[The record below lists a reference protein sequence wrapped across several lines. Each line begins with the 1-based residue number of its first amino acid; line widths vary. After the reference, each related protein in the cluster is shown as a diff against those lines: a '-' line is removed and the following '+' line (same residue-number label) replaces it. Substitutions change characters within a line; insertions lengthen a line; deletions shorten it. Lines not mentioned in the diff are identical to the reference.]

1 MGGGAEKR
9 KTNQMIDEQNKWA
22 RNQSNAFNAI
32 AQPQQQQAVTAANN
46 IQGTAF
52 GLMNRVGQGAGWI
65 DPSLRQNY
73 LNTLMGSGGG
83 GGGGGGGAPA
93 VDRYGQVGGLYNEF
107 ANTGGINAGAVRA
120 AMAGM
125 QDLSKSG
132 GWTPAD
138 RAAQQANIAS
148 MEAMGKTGGLD
159 ADALNRMRGGGV
171 FQEFQQTG
179 GYTPEQIS
187 DLRAR
192 ANSTMPAFYDAV
204 RQGQNRMAS
213 IQGGNP
219 AASAAM
225 AARMARDQAAGMRE
239 QTLNTETGLA
249 NDIRTGRQW
258 GATGGAQAENALQG
272 LRTQNML
279 AGTRGAADIRGGMLA
294 NIASNR
300 QAGSQGWTQG
310 ELGLGDLTQQG
321 REFGIRGLEGL
332 ADKQA
337 AAARAGAA
345 SSAMSQAAKLRGL
358 QWLGNFEA
366 GNTMDAA
373 GGMGELY
380 RSTPGEVNMWNNT
393 ILANRGQQ
401 MRDTGQAVDQRM
413 ANNPQHNWMQEI
425 AGLAGAAGGAMTG
438 LGALGM
444 VGGMAGGGGR
454 AGAAPMRDRYGAQYG

>member
-52 GLMNRVGQGAGWI
+52 DLMNRTGQGAGWI

-73 LNTLMGSGGG
+73 LNTLNGTGG
-83 GGGGGGGAPA
+83 GGGGGGGAGAAGQPA
-93 VDRYGQVGGLYNEF
+93 YGNVEGMYNEF
-107 ANTGGINAGAVRA
+107 ATGGGVDAGAIRA

-125 QDLSKSG
+125 KDLSKTG
-132 GWTPAD
+132 GWSPAD
-138 RAAQQANIAS
+138 RAAQGANIAS
-148 MEAMGKTGGLD
+148 MEEMGRTGGLD
-159 ADALNRMRGGGV
+159 ADAINRMRGGGV
-171 FQEFQQTG
+171 FEDYQKTG

-192 ANSTMPAFYDAV
+192 ANSTLPAFYDAV

-225 AARMARDQAAGMRE
+225 AARMAREQSAGMRA
-239 QTLNTETGLA
+239 QTLDTETGLA
-249 NDIRTGRQW
+249 DRIRTGQQW
-258 GATGGAQAENALQG
+258 GATGGAGAENALQS
-272 LRTQNML
+272 LRTSNML
-279 AGTRGAADIRGGMLA
+279 SGTRGAADIRGGMLA

-300 QAGSQGWTQG
+300 QAGSSGWTQG

-321 REFGIRGLEGL
+321 REFGIKGLEGI
-332 ADKQA
+332 ADKKA
-337 AAARAGAA
+337 AAARAAASSGAA
-345 SSAMSQAAKLRGL
+345 SNAAKLRGL
-358 QWLGNFEA
+358 QWMANFEA

-373 GGMGELY
+373 GGMTDLY

-401 MRDTGQAVDQRM
+401 MQDTGQAVDQRM

-444 VGGMAGGGGR
+444 VGGGGGGGGNASTR
-454 AGAAPMRDRYGAQYG
+454 RGPSVYGR